1 MNYSRPAQCAGSRW
15 ATAYMTDG
23 GERDR
28 EGGDGG
34 GEQQA
39 REGTRETR
47 GDGERVREG
56 EGGEGG
62 ERAGADSGRCI
73 VRRSR
78 GHERSLRVW
87 EPRCSQSLDTL
98 LWSSLLP
105 VFSSLRDR
113 DESQTLQRVGQR

>member
-1 MNYSRPAQCAGSRW
+1 
-15 ATAYMTDG
+15 MTDG

-47 GDGERVREG
+47 GDGEESKGGGR
-56 EGGEGG
+56 GGEGG